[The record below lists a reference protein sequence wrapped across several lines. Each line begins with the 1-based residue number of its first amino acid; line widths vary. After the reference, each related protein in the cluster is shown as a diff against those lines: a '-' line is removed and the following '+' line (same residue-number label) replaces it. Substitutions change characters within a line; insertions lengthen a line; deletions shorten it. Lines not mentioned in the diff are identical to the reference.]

1 MTPATTWIQ
10 TVNSPEIYV
19 FKNIFKKTFIY
30 LFLAVLA
37 LGCCVGFALVAASG
51 GSSLVLIHCQ
61 EQGMAKFSLLR
72 SKDGKFFL

>member
-51 GSSLVLIHCQ
+51 GSSLV
-61 EQGMAKFSLLR
+61 MLLKLLLVAAPPVAEHR
-72 SKDGKFFL
+72 F

>member
-30 LFLAVLA
+30 LFLAVLD

-51 GSSLVLIHCQ
+51 GSSLV
-61 EQGMAKFSLLR
+61 MLLKLLLVAAPPVAEHR
-72 SKDGKFFL
+72 F

>member
-37 LGCCVGFALVAASG
+37 LGCCVGFFLVVVSKG
-51 GSSLVLIHCQ
+51 YSPVSVHECLILKIQ
-61 EQGMAKFSLLR
+61 
-72 SKDGKFFL
+72 